1 MNGDSPLFHTLP
13 LPNPVQYFG
22 FDTEKTA
29 PQLGPLQYRRN
40 RLSRVSRYL
49 DLPVE
54 HLCQSGDY
62 ICESC
67 SFHRPPLTVAVDELT
82 ELTNTSSHFKIN
94 GTNYHINIG
103 GLYNIYNALAA
114 VVAAHYF
121 EVSPDVIKRGF
132 DKSKAV
138 FGRQETLKIGDKKMY
153 LGPDQKSSRC
163 DAY

>member
-1 MNGDSPLFHTLP
+1 MCIRDR
-13 LPNPVQYFG
+13 PNHVQYFG

-29 PQLGPLQYRRN
+29 PQLAHYNTEGIVCPECHRILTY
-40 RLSRVSRYL
+40 
-49 DLPVE
+49 
-54 HLCQSGDY
+54 HLNTYANLGDY

-67 SFHRPPLTVAVDELT
+67 GFHRPPLTVAVDELT

-114 VVAAHYF
+114 VAVAHYF
-121 EVSPDVIKRGF
+121 DVSPDVIKRGF

-138 FGRQETLKIGDKKMY
+138 FGRQETFKIGDKEC
-153 LGPDQKSSRC
+153 LSLIHILV
-163 DAY
+163 